1 MYPKTFQGV
10 LMSYAAGVPF
20 FRGTIES
27 DLFFSVAMFGTPVFL
42 HALSGWLHRS
52 SDNHIAA
59 A

>member
-1 MYPKTFQGV
+1 
-10 LMSYAAGVPF
+10 
-20 FRGTIES
+20 
-27 DLFFSVAMFGTPVFL
+27 LFFSVAMFGTPAFL